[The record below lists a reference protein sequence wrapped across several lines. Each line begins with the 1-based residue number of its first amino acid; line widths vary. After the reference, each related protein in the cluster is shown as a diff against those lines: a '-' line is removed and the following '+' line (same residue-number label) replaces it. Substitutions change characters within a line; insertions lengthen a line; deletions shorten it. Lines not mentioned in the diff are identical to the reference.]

1 MGIRL
6 GRVPAA
12 SLVALVLALIGP
24 VVLGPAPSAHA
35 YTIGWNTVATPSQS
49 SSWGTGYGP
58 GWVALTFDTDGAPH
72 GPIVGVIYSAGV
84 GGEQGTDHMDVYSTH
99 GPAASVQGPFAGGYA
114 YGNFNGCA
122 WAYWTGKLRAAGDHH
137 SPSCT
142 TPPNHTTKIFCYD
155 QAADRLCNDGVVQKP
170 TEPETGVWK
179 DITAHP
185 ATINAGG
192 CEAWGN
198 VGAAAIYSGARVAW
212 ANDLGHIASGR
223 VKVRY
228 VTKDDRAVM
237 ALVAD
242 GALPAHM
249 RWAFLPRTCL
259 TPAF

>member
-1 MGIRL
+1 MHHTAEPHDEDLLLRP
-6 GRVPAA
+6 GRRPALQRR
-12 SLVALVLALIGP
+12 SG
-24 VVLGPAPSAHA
+24 
-35 YTIGWNTVATPSQS
+35 
-49 SSWGTGYGP
+49 
-58 GWVALTFDTDGAPH
+58 
-72 GPIVGVIYSAGV
+72 
-84 GGEQGTDHMDVYSTH
+84 
-99 GPAASVQGPFAGGYA
+99 
-114 YGNFNGCA
+114 
-122 WAYWTGKLRAAGDHH
+122 
-137 SPSCT
+137 
-142 TPPNHTTKIFCYD
+142 
-155 QAADRLCNDGVVQKP
+155 QKS

-192 CEAWGN
+192 CDAWGN
-198 VGAAAIYSGARVAW
+198 VGAAAIYNGAPVAW
-212 ANDLGHIASGR
+212 ANSLGHVDSGQ